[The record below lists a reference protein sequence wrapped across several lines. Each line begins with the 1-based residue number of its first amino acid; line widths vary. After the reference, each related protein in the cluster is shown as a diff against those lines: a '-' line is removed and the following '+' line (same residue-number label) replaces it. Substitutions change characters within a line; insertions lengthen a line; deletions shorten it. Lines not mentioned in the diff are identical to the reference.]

1 LTIAAKQVQPCAGFG
16 GIRDRAVGKDDI
28 GAIWE
33 GFSRG
38 DRAAREALLALHYQ
52 EFRVVARRVLRDDGN
67 RLAMQPT
74 DLAHEAALRILKLT
88 QIDWRD
94 RGHFLALSARVMRQ
108 TLIDEVRRFKAAKR
122 QSPEVTASLDGPDA
136 QRLLPIERLDDA
148 LSALFAIDADR
159 ARVVELRFYGGLT
172 LPEIA
177 RETSLSESTVERRW
191 RSARAWLLLE
201 LAVDP

>member
-1 LTIAAKQVQPCAGFG
+1 MSDG
-16 GIRDRAVGKDDI
+16 GPDRDRVVGNDDI

-38 DRAAREALLALHYQ
+38 DQSARETLLAQHYQ
-52 EFRVVARRVLRDDGN
+52 EFRTVARRVLRNDGS

-88 QIDWRD
+88 RIDWRD
-94 RGHFLALSARVMRQ
+94 RSHFLALSARVMRQ
-108 TLIDEVRRFKAAKR
+108 TLIDEVRRFNAAKR
-122 QSPEVTASLDGPDA
+122 QLPEVTTWLDGPDA
-136 QRLLPIERLDDA
+136 QRLLPIDKLDDA

-172 LPEIA
+172 MAEIA
-177 RETSLSESTVERRW
+177 HETGVSESTAERRW
-191 RSARAWLLLE
+191 RSARAWLLAE
-201 LAVDP
+201 LDVDA